1 MLAQNCELKNFSA
14 DGIELCVPEP
24 HRHLLEKAY
33 QDKMKAALSE
43 YYGNPVR
50 LKFSVGSITGM
61 TPAELENR
69 EKRAKQSQAIAAIE
83 TDPFVRELVENF
95 DAKLIVSSIKPIQ

>member
-1 MLAQNCELKNFSA
+1 VKSVSDNE
-14 DGIELCVPEP
+14 IELCVPEP

-33 QDKMKAALSE
+33 QDKMKTAMSE
-43 YYGNPVR
+43 HYGKPMR

-61 TPAELENR
+61 TPAELESR
-69 EKRAKQSQAIAAIE
+69 EKQAKQSQAIAAIE

-95 DAKLIVSSIKPIQ
+95 DARLIVSSIKPIQ